1 MTRQEAV
8 VLSYLEWVRLINTG
22 GIRLDD
28 RRITRWSP
36 EKTAEQDVVAELM
49 LGTPDL
55 GTSANSFVLAILEP
69 EVLDRVGANGMN
81 LGKRLPI
88 EMVRSFHSFT
98 ETACI
103 VHGHDAKAADSEI
116 TLSHMSK
123 GWIRWVEAVENEE
136 REAKGVSLTQL
147 FSLTP
152 DDWSAEWVRSQESR
166 IDYEK
171 IAKSRDTMYYG
182 WACVLN
188 SVNARPNVTIE
199 LPEDVREEIRCLQ
212 KDFNVEQPFLAAAPS
227 LREFVEGLHD
237 PKETPSDLLALAAL
251 KQHERYVTKRDGAAL
266 DVEGL
271 TADVNFLRERDA
283 GSATMLVQVLGER
296 LPSEIIRALKKSMAG
311 WSVPETPSGNA
322 ADKGSFECSEEKVQM
337 RRTPP
342 QCGTDELTGADGDAR
357 VTSGAA
363 GVSDQASTQAVIE
376 TGIIDT
382 PQPPVYSTV
391 STAMNDSNFSRPK
404 TLTAAEQRQG
414 NNQDE
419 QPSLLPLSVAA
430 DAPDAK
436 PKEEDHAAGTA
447 EESGQRS
454 PQHDGVVSG
463 MYAPLHKYLRSIEPS
478 RQSEKLGFAE
488 IDNMLNGNK
497 KMPEA
502 SRKRGSFWSN
512 DAKGPQVKAW
522 INAGFAVSEVSLEE
536 AWVRFERVECRR
548 NAAGNA

>member
-1 MTRQEAV
+1 M
-8 VLSYLEWVRLINTG
+8 LSYLEWVRLVNTG

-36 EKTAEQDVVAELM
+36 EKTAEKDVVAELM
-49 LGTPDL
+49 LGAPDL

-69 EVLDRVGANGMN
+69 DVLDRVGANGMN

-123 GWIRWVEAVENEE
+123 GWLRWVEAVEKEE

-147 FSLTP
+147 FLLAP
-152 DDWSAEWVRSQESR
+152 DDWSAEWVRSLESR
-166 IDYEK
+166 IDHEK

-237 PKETPSDLLALAAL
+237 PKETPSDLLAFAAL

-271 TADVNFLRERDA
+271 AADVNFLRERDA

-296 LPSEIIRALKKSMAG
+296 LPSEIIQALKKSMAG
-311 WSVPETPSGNA
+311 RSVPEPSSGDA
-322 ADKGSFECSEEKVQM
+322 ADKGSVVGSDEEVQT

-342 QCGTDELTGADGDAR
+342 QGGSEELTGANSDAQA
-357 VTSGAA
+357 TPGAA
-363 GVSDQASTQAVIE
+363 EVSEHASTQDVTE
-376 TGIIDT
+376 TRTVDIS
-382 PQPPVYSTV
+382 PPSV
-391 STAMNDSNFSRPK
+391 SFTARITTDDSNMSRSGTPI
-404 TLTAAEQRQG
+404 TADQRQG
-414 NNQDE
+414 NGQEE
-419 QPSLLPLSVAA
+419 QPSLFLDSSSADPSVSRPKEKDQVAA
-430 DAPDAK
+430 TN
-436 PKEEDHAAGTA
+436 EET
-447 EESGQRS
+447 GQRS
-454 PQHDGVVSG
+454 PRRDGVVSG
-463 MYAPLHKYLRSIEPS
+463 KYEPLYVHLRSIDPS
-478 RQSEKLGFAE
+478 SQSEQLSFEDIDSKLK
-488 IDNMLNGNK
+488 GNDK
-497 KMPEA
+497 LPKS
-502 SRKRGSFWSN
+502 SRTSDSFWLKK
-512 DAKGPQVKAW
+512 AKGTQADAW

-536 AWVRFERVECRR
+536 AWVRFERVECSR

>member
-36 EKTAEQDVVAELM
+36 EKTAVLDVVAELM
-49 LGTPDL
+49 LGAPDL

-69 EVLDRVGANGMN
+69 DVLDRVGANGMN
-81 LGKRLPI
+81 LGTRLPI

-103 VHGHDAKAADSEI
+103 VHSHDAKAADSEI

-123 GWIRWVEAVENEE
+123 GWIRWVEAVEKEE
-136 REAKGVSLTQL
+136 REAKGVSLTQV

-152 DDWSAEWVRSQESR
+152 DDRSAEWVRSQESR
-166 IDYEK
+166 IDHEK

-188 SVNARPNVTIE
+188 SINARPNVTIE
-199 LPEDVREEIRCLQ
+199 LPEDVREEIRSLQ

-227 LREFVEGLHD
+227 LSDFVEGLHD

-266 DVEGL
+266 DIDGL
-271 TADVNFLRERDA
+271 TADVNLLKERDA

-296 LPSEIIRALKKSMAG
+296 LPSEIIRTLKKSMAG
-311 WSVPETPSGNA
+311 RSVPEPSSGDE
-322 ADKGSFECSEEKVQM
+322 ADEGLPNGSDEKVQS
-337 RRTPP
+337 RRTAP
-342 QCGTDELTGADGDAR
+342 QGSSEELTGASGDAQA
-357 VTSGAA
+357 TSGGAE
-363 GVSDQASTQAVIE
+363 VSEKAFAQAVKE
-376 TGIIDT
+376 TGITDT
-382 PQPPVYSTV
+382 PHPPVDSSASAATD
-391 STAMNDSNFSRPK
+391 DSNFSRSK
-404 TLTAAEQRQG
+404 TPAAAERRQG
-414 NNQDE
+414 DNQVE
-419 QPSLLPLSVAA
+419 QRSLFPSSVAA
-430 DAPDAK
+430 DPTDAE
-436 PKEEDHAAGTA
+436 PKEKDHAAATH
-447 EESGQRS
+447 EQSGQRL
-454 PQHDGVVSG
+454 PGHDRVVSG
-463 MYAPLHKYLRSIEPS
+463 MYAPLYKYLRSIEPS
-478 RQSEKLGFAE
+478 RQSEKLGFVE
-488 IDNMLNGNK
+488 IENMLNGNK
-497 KMPEA
+497 KLPDA

-522 INAGFAVSEVSLEE
+522 INAGFSVSEVSLEE
-536 AWVRFERVECRR
+536 AWVRFERFTVRS
-548 NAAGNA
+548 